1 MNQSFVIQQYNI
13 GNDQLAICEP
23 AVQIVNDHYQQHK
36 EAAYW
41 ARVWPAA
48 IGLCRFLQ
56 EHPHYIID
64 KKLLELAAGLG
75 LPGLFAARWAR
86 QVIITDKD
94 PAAAFY
100 VEQSARHLNYQHV
113 EARTINWKEVA
124 SLPLPELVLLSDV
137 NYEPGVFDELH
148 QVVHY
153 FMQHQVPILL
163 STPERLMAKPFIN
176 GLLPHCSLQW
186 QTEVSLNAI
195 ETAVS
200 VFVVGGAFR

>member
-1 MNQSFVIQQYNI
+1 M
-13 GNDQLAICEP
+13 
-23 AVQIVNDHYQQHK
+23 
-36 EAAYW
+36 
-41 ARVWPAA
+41 
-48 IGLCRFLQ
+48 
-56 EHPHYIID
+56 
-64 KKLLELAAGLG
+64 G

-113 EARTINWKEVA
+113 EASTINWKEVA

-137 NYEPGVFDELH
+137 NYEPKVFDELH

-153 FMQHQVPILL
+153 FMQHQIPILL
-163 STPERLMAKPFIN
+163 STPERLMAKPFIT
-176 GLLPHCSLQW
+176 GLLPHSSLQW
-186 QTEVSLNAI
+186 QTEVSMNAI

-200 VFVVGGAFR
+200 FFVVGGSRR